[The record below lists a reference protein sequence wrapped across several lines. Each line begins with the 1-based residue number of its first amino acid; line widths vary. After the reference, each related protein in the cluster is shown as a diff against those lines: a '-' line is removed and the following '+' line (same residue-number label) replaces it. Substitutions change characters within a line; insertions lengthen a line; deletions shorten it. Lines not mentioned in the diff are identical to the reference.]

1 MPYFSGMFKRWFK
14 EFLDLEVSTDV
25 PRTVKTLSEGV
36 TLRGYNIWILICSV
50 FLASIGLDVNSTAV
64 IIGAMLISP
73 LMSPILGIGLSIG
86 MHDKELFLRSFKN
99 LAVATV
105 ISLFVS
111 TLYFKITPFG
121 DITSELL
128 SRTHPTFLD
137 VMVAFFGGIAGI
149 ISSSR
154 SQVTNA
160 IPGVAIATALMPPLC
175 TAGYGL
181 ASGQWNFFFG
191 AFYLF
196 FINALF
202 ISLSTY
208 LIVKYLKFPVKEYI
222 DKAKQRRYTQWSWF
236 LVVLAL
242 IPSIYFLVTVYRE
255 SRDKKVI
262 ESVVISA
269 LEKDGNEVLKWE
281 LEKQDSANFVNIYYS
296 GLQLPEPK
304 LRAMEE
310 TCRNNGIRSCR
321 INALRVNLTKEEIT
335 GLTTDAANDMMN
347 QWQIKMLEKQRED
360 SLIRIDRTTE
370 ALRVLTEVRAAFKFV
385 DSAQLTQTINF
396 TDTTKNDT
404 LYNLW
409 YWTDRKTIV
418 EPEDY
423 KALSGFLKLRMSF
436 DTIVLIRV
444 DGDKEK

>member
-1 MPYFSGMFKRWFK
+1 MFRRWFK
-14 EFLDLEVSTDV
+14 DFLDLEVNTDV
-25 PRTVKTLSEGV
+25 PRTVKTLSDGV

-50 FLASIGLDVNSTAV
+50 ILASIGLDVNSTAV

-86 MHDKELFLRSFKN
+86 MHDKELFIRSFKN
-99 LAVATV
+99 LSVATV

-111 TLYFKITPFG
+111 TLYFTITPFG

-175 TAGYGL
+175 TAGYCL
-181 ASGQWNFFFG
+181 ASGHWDFFLG

-222 DKAKQRRYTQWSWF
+222 NKALQRRYTQWSWV
-236 LVVLAL
+236 LVTLAL
-242 IPSIYFLVTVYRE
+242 IPSIYFLVTVYRD

-262 ESVVISA
+262 ESVVINE

-281 LEKQDSANFVNIYYS
+281 LEKQDSASLVNIYYS
-296 GLQLPEPK
+296 GLQLPETK
-304 LRAMEE
+304 IRAMEE
-310 TCRNNGIRSCR
+310 TCKNNGIHACR

-335 GLTTDAANDMMN
+335 GLTTNAANDMMN
-347 QWQIKMLEKQRED
+347 QWQIKMLEKKRDD
-360 SLIRIDRTTE
+360 SMVRLDKTTE
-370 ALRVLTEVRAAFKFV
+370 ALKVLKEIKVAFNYI
-385 DSAQLTQTINF
+385 DSVQLTQTIHF
-396 TDTTKNDT
+396 TDTMTQDT
-404 LYNLW
+404 VYNLW
-409 YWTDRKTIV
+409 YWSQKAIKKDEAI
-418 EPEDY
+418 
-423 KALSGFLKLRMSF
+423 ALSGFLKLRMGF
-436 DTIVLIRV
+436 DTVALNGVILKNR
-444 DGDKEK
+444 K